1 MAPGYVAVAAPISTR
16 SARGGGDSRV
26 LDIELAPGPFQPAP
40 PVGAETPYPGPPI
53 YSNLFQP
60 APPVGAETRRVR
72 SYGGELCLFQPTP
85 PVGAETKKTLEEST
99 LVNFNPLRPWGRR
112 PARSQRSQRWR
123 KFQPT
128 PPVGAETPIKSSL
141 ATTLTNFNP
150 LRPWGRRHNIIIIHA
165 ASVLISTHS
174 ARGGGDCYQ
183 CRLVSCYPNFNPLR
197 PWGRRLAIAQGLL
210 NAVIFQP
217 TPPVGAETQTK
228 ITITE
233 DKLFQPTPPVG
244 AETRRFRPSNT
255 RNDIST
261 HSARGGGDGRISP

>member
-1 MAPGYVAVAAPISTR
+1 MPIGILLS
-16 SARGGGDSRV
+16 
-26 LDIELAPGPFQPAP
+26 
-40 PVGAETPYPGPPI
+40 
-53 YSNLFQP
+53 
-60 APPVGAETRRVR
+60 
-72 SYGGELCLFQPTP
+72 
-85 PVGAETKKTLEEST
+85 
-99 LVNFNPLRPWGRR
+99 
-112 PARSQRSQRWR
+112 

-128 PPVGAETPIKSSL
+128 PPVGAET
-141 ATTLTNFNP
+141 
-150 LRPWGRRHNIIIIHA
+150 
-165 ASVLISTHS
+165 
-174 ARGGGDCYQ
+174 
-183 CRLVSCYPNFNPLR
+183 LVSPRSQRPPSNFNPLR

-261 HSARGGGDGRISP
+261 HSARGGGDHREEMLSYKVHIFQPTPPVGAETIRTSQHVNELVPISTHSARGGGDRAVRSRNTLDKNISTHSARGGGDIV